1 MALKVLISGTG
12 IAVTVVERFPELRTS
27 GLQVDIL
34 GQGIEVLRPMGI
46 ENAFRNISVPEQDMQ
61 VVDNAHKRWAYF
73 PANRSGTG
81 PQGFTSHFEIMR
93 GDLCWIIY
101 DTTRTSFEKKGAAL
115 DFLFTS
121 EERARYDILVGAD
134 GQGSRTRKIMLQ
146 EYIATSYIAPGD
158 RFVLTRRY
166 NPQRIQV
173 YLIGKSVTKRLGGV
187 HKWDVSEEK
196 KAFAEVFR
204 GAGRQVEGI
213 LESLMEADNFYC
225 ETQGLVKLN
234 LWYQGRVVLL
244 GDAAYSHSAITDM
257 GTSSAIVGA
266 YILAG
271 EIGVH
276 CPGDGADDSHTTAF
290 RAYDNKFRPF
300 MDQVQTGV
308 GNSSIFDNIP
318 WSPLTI
324 SVLYWVL
331 WLASCLRLDLL
342 RGLLGDQPVKG
353 WELPEYGILMDDAKT
368 HRGL

>member
-1 MALKVLISGTG
+1 MEAG
-12 IAVTVVERFPELRTS
+12 E
-27 GLQVDIL
+27 
-34 GQGIEVLRPMGI
+34 
-46 ENAFRNISVPEQDMQ
+46 
-61 VVDNAHKRWAYF
+61 
-73 PANRSGTG
+73 
-81 PQGFTSHFEIMR
+81 
-93 GDLCWIIY
+93 
-101 DTTRTSFEKKGAAL
+101 
-115 DFLFTS
+115 
-121 EERARYDILVGAD
+121 
-134 GQGSRTRKIMLQ
+134 

-204 GAGRQVEGI
+204 GAGWQVEGI

-300 MDQVQTGV
+300 MDQMQTGV

-342 RGLLGDQPVKG
+342 SGLLGDQPVKG
-353 WELPEYGILMDDAKT
+353 WDLPEYGILMDDAKADG
-368 HRGL
+368 GL